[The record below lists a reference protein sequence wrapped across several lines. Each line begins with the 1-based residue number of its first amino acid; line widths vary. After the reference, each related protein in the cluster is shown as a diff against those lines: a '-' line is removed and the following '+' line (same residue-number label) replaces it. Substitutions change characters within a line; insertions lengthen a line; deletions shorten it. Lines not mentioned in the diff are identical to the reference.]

1 MSFIPALAAV
11 FSAFLFGFVIHFVYA
26 RRIEDE
32 RKDLR
37 TLKAYQK
44 VQQSTKGKNMS
55 NPYLKELYDVVD
67 LISQQYKVE
76 KLDVIDVFVEEVLQE
91 KGLEDEQR

>member
-1 MSFIPALAAV
+1 
-11 FSAFLFGFVIHFVYA
+11 
-26 RRIEDE
+26 
-32 RKDLR
+32 
-37 TLKAYQK
+37 
-44 VQQSTKGKNMS
+44 MS

-76 KLDVIDVFVEEVLQE
+76 KIDVVDVFVEEVLQE